1 MQNSKAIVSSRFHIP
16 IPCTNLVEY
25 IFDSEPTNEYWNPE
39 DPLLLSADDPSFPG
53 YTFDQLKTFTK
64 ALACG
69 MRETE
74 GKQVVLYGLW
84 NYNFYI
90 ALLGSLGAGAVFYN
104 SPPLHM
110 GGSVSRLESLKPEY
124 LFVGPESLDD
134 IPDILSQ
141 MAHPPQHV
149 YVVDTST
156 HKGDAKYRYEHWS
169 SLFDF
174 NEGFSWPRV
183 CDERLKTTPA
193 LVLTTSGTTGS
204 PKIAER
210 SHYGLIGNTEQ
221 LLYRYNLKKR
231 EKEIWLCNFFQYSI
245 GFLLYGILA
254 PLKARYGTIFMRGF
268 SVERYAKAVEQLR
281 PTALHSPKHILQEL
295 LAHTDGADFSSVTSM
310 RTGGAYIPY
319 AMCDAWQKL
328 HGSTCEVVCGMT
340 EGGIHF
346 ASDPTVPETDETI
359 GELLPN
365 LEAKVVDNKGRV
377 LAKNEIGEIYIKN
390 PFFMTRYRNNPE
402 ETKEVFS
409 DDGWIKTGDLGKVNE
424 KNRWY
429 ICGRKKDL
437 FKVNGGHVSAIL
449 IEQAISVHPEI
460 SEVVVVPV
468 VLPNEGEFIPRAYIV
483 TEQNSSLTPDLF
495 LEWMEREVPSEMHA
509 RAGVEFLDALPISV

>member
-1 MQNSKAIVSSRFHIP
+1 MQSSKAIVSSRFHIP
-16 IPCTNLVEY
+16 IPCTNLAEY
-25 IFDSEPTNEYWNPE
+25 IFDSEPKNDYWSPE

-53 YTFDQLKTFTK
+53 YTFDQMKTLTK

-69 MRETE
+69 MQESE
-74 GKQVVLYGLW
+74 GKQVVLYGYW

-90 ALLGSLGAGAVFYN
+90 ALLGCLGAGAVCYN
-104 SPPLHM
+104 SPPIHM

-124 LFVGPESLDD
+124 LFVGPESLED

-141 MAHPPQHV
+141 MAHTP
-149 YVVDTST
+149 
-156 HKGDAKYRYEHWS
+156 RYEHWS
-169 SLFDF
+169 SRLDF
-174 NEGFSWPRV
+174 NDEFSWPKL
-183 CDERLKTTPA
+183 CDQRLKAAPA
-193 LVLTTSGTTGS
+193 LVLTTSGTTGN
-204 PKIAER
+204 PKLAER
-210 SHYGLIGNTEQ
+210 SHYGLIGNAEQ

-231 EKEIWLCNFFQYSI
+231 EKEIWLCNFFQYGI

-281 PTALHSPKHILQEL
+281 PTSLHSPKHILQEL
-295 LAHTDGADFSSVTSM
+295 LAHTNGADFSSVRSM

-319 AMCDAWQKL
+319 AMCDAWEKL
-328 HGSTCEVVCGMT
+328 HGSPCEVVCGMT

-346 ASDPTVPETDETI
+346 ASDPTVLETDETI

-365 LEAKVVDNKGRV
+365 LEAKVVDNQGRV
-377 LAKNEIGEIYIKN
+377 LAKNETGEIYIKN
-390 PFFMTRYRNNPE
+390 PFFMRRYRNNPE

-437 FKVNGGHVSAIL
+437 FKVNGGHISAIL

-460 SEVVVVPV
+460 LEVVVVPV
-468 VLPNEGEFIPRAYIV
+468 ALPNEGEFLPRAYIV
-483 TEQNSSLTPDLF
+483 AERNSSLTPDLF
-495 LEWMEREVPSEMHA
+495 LEWMEREIPSEMYT
-509 RAGVEFLDALPISV
+509 RAGVEFVDALPISVVSIPYQCQMIY